1 MLATAYW
8 WLVVLAA
15 TVASW
20 HAIRQPGE
28 AGAAGFVLYCFLA
41 CVTAPLKV
49 KLPGVDRS
57 VSLAYVFGFAALT
70 ELPGRYGLFVILL
83 ALLYED
89 LVDARQTPPWR
100 EILFQ
105 VAATALAAV
114 GATAVHRGLREQLE
128 VASTLALFSA
138 AAAYYL
144 SQSGLRALA
153 IGFQSGEPAWL
164 VWREKFFWM
173 APLYLLAPAGIEAT
187 RSLWKASTAERLVG
201 LGVILA
207 GYTFVKHYFARL
219 HGQQDHARQLDAI
232 RERTIESLAAAMEA
246 KDGCTAGHLRRV
258 KRHAVRLARKLRL
271 PERDIRTLE
280 LASILH
286 DVGKVGVPDRI
297 LGKPGRLT
305 EEEFSQLAVHSSLG
319 AEIVS
324 AVQFP
329 YPVEEVVLSHHEHW
343 DGSGYPRSLIGEQ
356 IPLLARILTVV
367 DCFDALISERPY
379 RPALPLEEAV
389 RILREQRGKLFD
401 PVILDIFLESL
412 PELTG
417 ELEREL
423 EKERAELRVGRE
435 PDRRRQTWLGGDQRP
450 SASPEQLVAMYEI
463 LETLSS
469 DAPVQALIQQVLRQ
483 LDPVASYDRAG
494 VFLLDGPHYML
505 LQGVGIPAYCVS
517 RLALPAS
524 DGLLAQAA
532 AAGRPVRVSAR
543 LDDSASPLAI
553 LFLSGMRSA
562 LAAPLAAHGRVAGA
576 VVLWSAL
583 PGAFSEE
590 QERFLGL
597 LTRRL
602 ASVLVEGSTVQKL
615 WLEAATDPVTGL
627 ANARAAFQRL
637 DQELEAASLD
647 DRPLAVVFLGMAE
660 VDTVEDPLLVAAA
673 RALQPYLRGS
683 DFLARIGDA
692 EFLAILPG
700 LRGESLERKVQ
711 RLRWAMEESGWSAP
725 NVGVACFPTDGCS
738 SHELIYLSDQRRIDP
753 AGSGD
758 KIASSGVPCYT
769 AHP

>member
-15 TVASW
+15 MAASW
-20 HAIRQPGE
+20 LAIRPPAE
-28 AGAAGFVLYCFLA
+28 AGAAGFVLYCLLA

-57 VSLAYVFGFAALT
+57 VSLAYAFGFAALT
-70 ELPGRYGLFVILL
+70 ELPPRYGLFVVLL

-89 LVDARQTPPWR
+89 LLDARHTPPWR
-100 EILFQ
+100 EIAFQ

-144 SQSGLRALA
+144 SQSGLRAVA
-153 IGFQSGEPAWL
+153 IGLSSGEPPGQ

-173 APLYLLAPAGIEAT
+173 APLYLLAPVGIEAT

-207 GYTFVKHYFARL
+207 GYTFVKRYFARL
-219 HGQQDHARQLDAI
+219 HGEQDHAAQLDAI

-271 PERDIRTLE
+271 PEQDLRTLE
-280 LASILH
+280 LAAILH

-305 EEEFSQLAVHSSLG
+305 EEEFSELTVHSSLG
-319 AEIVS
+319 AEIIS

-343 DGSGYPRSLIGEQ
+343 DGSGYPRSLVGEQ
-356 IPLLARILTVV
+356 IPLLARILSVA
-367 DCFDALISERPY
+367 DCFDALISDRPY
-379 RPALPLEEAV
+379 RPALPLQEGV

-401 PVILDIFLESL
+401 PVILDLFLESL
-412 PELTG
+412 PEFSR

-423 EKERAELRVGRE
+423 EKERAELRVARE
-435 PDRRRQTWLGGDQRP
+435 PDRRRQTWLAEERR
-450 SASPEQLVAMYEI
+450 SAPPEQLVAMYEL
-463 LETLSS
+463 LETLGA
-469 DAPVQALIQQVLRQ
+469 DLPVQALTRQVLRQ
-483 LDPVASYDRAG
+483 LEPVAPYDRAG
-494 VFLLDGPHYML
+494 VFLLDGSQYVL
-505 LQGVGIPAYCVS
+505 LQGERIPGYCVS

-532 AAGRPVRVSAR
+532 AAGRAIRASAR
-543 LDDSASPLAI
+543 LDDTAGPLAI
-553 LFLSGMRSA
+553 LFLSRMRSA
-562 LAAPLAAHGRVAGA
+562 LAAPLTAHGRVAGA
-576 VVLWSAL
+576 VALWSAV
-583 PGAFSEE
+583 PGAFTED

-597 LTRRL
+597 LTRKL
-602 ASVLVEGSTVQKL
+602 TSVVVEGGTLQKL
-615 WLEAATDPVTGL
+615 WLEASTDPLTGL
-627 ANARAAFQRL
+627 ANARAAFLRL
-637 DQELEAASLD
+637 DQELETASLE
-647 DRPLAVVFLGMAE
+647 DRSLAVLFLGME
-660 VDTVEDPLLVAAA
+660 GVDAVADPLLLAAA
-673 RALQPYLRGS
+673 RALRPYLRGP

-700 LRGESLERKVQ
+700 LHPENLERKVQ
-711 RLRWAMEESGWSAP
+711 RLRWALEECGWAAP
-725 NVGVACFPTDGCS
+725 TIGVACFPQDGCS
-738 SHELIYLSDQRRIDP
+738 SQELVYLSDQRRY
-753 AGSGD
+753 AGSGTPFD
-758 KIASSGVPCYT
+758 RIARSGVPCCS